1 MIQASGLTLL
11 SNAATAGGMRRDGSA
26 GMQPPSEN
34 ISPVAP
40 LTDQEK
46 KEKESF
52 LMFTRVLMK

>member
-11 SNAATAGGMRRDGSA
+11 SNAAADGMTRDGS

-34 ISPVAP
+34 VSPAEP
-40 LTDQEK
+40 LADQEK

>member
-1 MIQASGLTLL
+1 MAQSNGLMLL
-11 SNAATAGGMRRDGSA
+11 SNAAATAGMRRDGSD
-26 GMQPPSEN
+26 MQPPFEN
-34 ISPVAP
+34 VSPAAP